1 MVLPLHKSLESVL
14 KVCTFLLMG
23 AVLSSNV
30 IIYIYLTL
38 QEHDETQYD
47 RTGPGNVEVQE

>member
-1 MVLPLHKSLESVL
+1 
-14 KVCTFLLMG
+14 MG

-47 RTGPGNVEVQE
+47 RTGPGNVEVQEWN